1 MKRRALSM
9 ILAAGITIAFFTAV
23 ECEPT
28 DALGPMSVCIIGI
41 YETFRM
47 WIADCL
53 EEREAKRKSRREKK
67 YFSYKIEHIDDRYH
81 LRNWANENFSEEKKA
96 LEGKRSKKNA

>member
-28 DALGPMSVCIIGI
+28 KALGPISVCIIGI
-41 YETFRM
+41 YETFRA

-53 EEREAKRKSRREKK
+53 EEREEKRKAREEKK
-67 YFSYKIEHIDDRYH
+67 YFSYQIRNIGDRYH
-81 LRNWANENFSEEKKA
+81 LRNWANENFAEEKKT
-96 LEGKRSKKNA
+96 LEGKRSEKNA